1 MGVSHVAGTL
11 SDPGLHP
18 VEVVE
23 LGDVLAH
30 RPDLGLDVC
39 LVQLDDVIRRRA
51 ALEPH
56 FFDDVGGQTP
66 VE

>member
-1 MGVSHVAGTL
+1 MGAL

-18 VEVVE
+18 IKVVE

-30 RPDLGLDVC
+30 CPDLGLDVC
-39 LVQLDDVIRRRA
+39 LVQLDDVVRRRA
-51 ALEPH
+51 ALEPY
-56 FFDDVGGQTP
+56 FFDDVGGQAL